1 MMYVWESSMS
11 MRDFPHR
18 KKKIAFMKHIKR
30 RRRCRHCT
38 WKQARTHEM
47 EDFYVATS
55 HLARVLCARREE
67 RRGNSSEIAK
77 MFLCSFATFHCSVC
91 ALQRRREH
99 ATNYMVIDFF
109 LQFFFRFSFFIAAP
123 HLSLCFFPSNDC
135 PSHPKVCSAVHA
147 EHMLTL
153 DYWKRKP
160 IRFDVNCWNGSTID
174 DDGEHFRSIFAE
186 LHYALGALS
195 VDEGKICRMPYVN
208 DNLWMCIH
216 LNMKN
221 FSSSHISET
230 TACFDLLLHRWATL
244 EESGMATDLDIC
256 DAMQLELLFLGWFP
270 LRICTYTRQQRRKD
284 IFEIFHFTFNSNNLA
299 AIKICFTAAKLGLK
313 TTFMC
318 LHNNNSR
325 WRSDRRK

>member
-1 MMYVWESSMS
+1 
-11 MRDFPHR
+11 
-18 KKKIAFMKHIKR
+18 
-30 RRRCRHCT
+30 
-38 WKQARTHEM
+38 M

-67 RRGNSSEIAK
+67 RRGSSSEIAK

-109 LQFFFRFSFFIAAP
+109 LHFFFASRFLLLLPISPPPLFSSLTIAPAIP
-123 HLSLCFFPSNDC
+123 KFVLLCTLNICWLSIIEKENPFGLTWI
-135 PSHPKVCSAVHA
+135 A
-147 EHMLTL
+147 EMEVRLMTMANFSDRYSLNFTTL
-153 DYWKRKP
+153 L
-160 IRFDVNCWNGSTID
+160 
-174 DDGEHFRSIFAE
+174 E
-186 LHYALGALS
+186 LFS

-216 LNMKN
+216 LNMEN

-244 EESGMATDLDIC
+244 DESGMTTDLDIC

-299 AIKICFTAAKLGLK
+299 AMKIRFTAAKLGLK

-325 WRSDRRK
+325 WRTDRRK